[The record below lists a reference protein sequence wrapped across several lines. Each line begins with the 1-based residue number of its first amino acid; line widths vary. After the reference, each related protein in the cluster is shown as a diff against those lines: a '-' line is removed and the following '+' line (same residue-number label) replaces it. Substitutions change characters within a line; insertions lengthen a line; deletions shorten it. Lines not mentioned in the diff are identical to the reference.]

1 MEKDNSTQSTG
12 YVPVWDVAT
21 RLFHWTLVTLI
32 GLAFFTNKYA
42 DVIGFKWHKINGYAI
57 LCLILFRILW
67 GFCGSSTSRFLN
79 FINPIAAIR
88 YFTNFFSK
96 DNQDYLG
103 HNPLGAMM
111 VLALLAAVTAQ
122 AVSGLFSVDDITMML
137 FAGPLAS
144 NVAESTAE
152 ALTSYHRIGF
162 NLILGL
168 ACIHVVVN
176 IGYSVLK
183 KNGLISA
190 MVTGKKKAGD
200 YADERSAQLTNQIWA
215 LCCFAISCA
224 IVLAILTLWGSAPF
238 V

>member
-1 MEKDNSTQSTG
+1 MEKQTSDQATG

-32 GLAFFTNKYA
+32 ILAFITNKYA
-42 DVIGFKWHKINGYAI
+42 DAIGFKWHKINGYAI
-57 LCLILFRILW
+57 LCLILFRVLW
-67 GFCGSSTSRFLN
+67 GFFGSSTSRFLN
-79 FINPIAAIR
+79 FINPIATLR
-88 YFTNFFSK
+88 YLATFFSK
-96 DNQDYLG
+96 NNQDYLG

-137 FAGPLAS
+137 FSGPFAS

-152 ALTSYHRIGF
+152 AFTRFHRIGF

-183 KNGLISA
+183 KNGLIAA
-190 MVTGKKKAGD
+190 MVTGKKRAGY
-200 YADERSAQLTNQIWA
+200 YADEDSAKLTSQTRA
-215 LCCFAISCA
+215 LCCFAISCF
-224 IVLAILTLWGSAPF
+224 IVLSILMIWGSAPF
-238 V
+238 I